1 MLGRLKKWW
10 GEFIGGELEWAG
22 GRVDQFVALLQQK
35 YGAIPARAA
44 VRLVQVEVRIKRG
57 SRPC

>member
-10 GEFIGGELEWAG
+10 GELIGGELEWAG
-22 GRVDQFVALLQQK
+22 GRVDELVAPLQQE
-35 YGAIPARAA
+35 YVVIPVRAA